1 MSGECLEVG
10 ENYLDIPNQLVRGNG
25 TTQECWYEKGV
36 VMFFLQLNFQ
46 FVPKRKEEE
55 KGVVIGGL
63 SVHKDKA
70 LTRMS
75 GI

>member
-1 MSGECLEVG
+1 MNTTLSGECLEVG

-36 VMFFLQLNFQ
+36 V
-46 FVPKRKEEE
+46 
-55 KGVVIGGL
+55 IGGL